1 MNREERENDVL
12 EQLLRESL
20 ASDAEPAEDFTAR
33 LMEQVHRTPQD
44 KARKQPYQKILA
56 ALAAC
61 AVIAVAI
68 PLIMPRMGSQ
78 NAVSADSAAPEMQ
91 EEANGADTADDRLV
105 YSTAP
110 TNGGEEDFY
119 TAEQNDSR
127 KQNYGAGETVTLT
140 GQEAGEAREM
150 LDAMAVEPVSAE
162 DGSVTYDLTREQAAA
177 LGETVEA
184 LHDID
189 GGVTLI
195 LEVAE

>member
-20 ASDAEPAEDFTAR
+20 ASDAEPAGDFTAR
-33 LMEQVHRTPQD
+33 LMEQVRCTPQE

-68 PLIMPRMGSQ
+68 PLVMPRASNQ
-78 NAVSADSAAPEMQ
+78 AATSADSAAPEMW
-91 EEANGADTADDRLV
+91 EEANGADTADDQLV

-110 TNGGEEDFY
+110 TNGGEADLD
-119 TAEQNDSR
+119 TAEQQDR
-127 KQNYGAGETVTLT
+127 KQNYDSGETVTLT
-140 GQEAGEAREM
+140 GQEAGVAREA
-150 LDAMAVEPVSAE
+150 LEAMAVEPISTG

-177 LGETVEA
+177 LGETVDA
-184 LHDID
+184 LHGID

-195 LEVAE
+195 LEVVE

>member
-20 ASDAEPAEDFTAR
+20 ASDAEPAGDFTAR

-110 TNGGEEDFY
+110 TNGGEEDFD
-119 TAEQNDSR
+119 TAGQQDR

-140 GQEAGEAREM
+140 GQEAGEAREV

>member
-33 LMEQVHRTPQD
+33 LMEQVRRTPQE
-44 KARKQPYQKILA
+44 KAKKQPYQKILA

-68 PLIMPRMGSQ
+68 PLIMPRASNQ
-78 NAVSADSAAPEMQ
+78 AATSADSAAPEMW
-91 EEANGADTADDRLV
+91 EEANGADTADNQLV

-110 TNGGEEDFY
+110 TNDSKEDFD
-119 TAEQNDSR
+119 AAGQQDR
-127 KQNYGAGETVTLT
+127 KQDYGAGDTVTLT
-140 GQEAGEAREM
+140 GQEAGVAREA
-150 LDAMAVEPVSAE
+150 LEAMAVEPVSAG
-162 DGSVTYDLTREQAAA
+162 DGSVVYDLTREQAAA

-184 LHDID
+184 LHNID

-195 LEVAE
+195 LEVVE

>member
-33 LMEQVHRTPQD
+33 LMEQVRRTPQE

-61 AVIAVAI
+61 AVIAAAI
-68 PLIMPRMGSQ
+68 PLVMPRASNQ
-78 NAVSADSAAPEMQ
+78 AATSADSAAPEMW
-91 EEANGADTADDRLV
+91 EEANGADTADNQLV

-110 TNGGEEDFY
+110 TNSSEEDFD
-119 TAEQNDSR
+119 AAGQQDR
-127 KQNYGAGETVTLT
+127 KQDYGAGDTVTLT
-140 GQEAGEAREM
+140 GQEAGEAREA
-150 LDAMAVEPVSAE
+150 LEAMAVEPVSAG
-162 DGSVTYDLTREQAAA
+162 DGSVVYDLTREQAAA

-184 LHDID
+184 LHGID

-195 LEVAE
+195 LEVVE

>member
-33 LMEQVHRTPQD
+33 LMEQVRRTPQE
-44 KARKQPYQKILA
+44 KAKKQPYQKILA

-61 AVIAVAI
+61 AVIAAAI
-68 PLIMPRMGSQ
+68 PLVMPRASNQ
-78 NAVSADSAAPEMQ
+78 AATSADSAAPEMW
-91 EEANGADTADDRLV
+91 EEANGADTADNQLV

-110 TNGGEEDFY
+110 TNSSEEDFD
-119 TAEQNDSR
+119 AAGQQDR
-127 KQNYGAGETVTLT
+127 KQDYGAGDTVTLT
-140 GQEAGEAREM
+140 GQEAGVAREA
-150 LDAMAVEPVSAE
+150 LEAMAVEPVSAG
-162 DGSVTYDLTREQAAA
+162 DGSVVYDLTREQAAA

-184 LHDID
+184 LHNID

>member
-33 LMEQVHRTPQD
+33 LMEQVRRTPQE

-68 PLIMPRMGSQ
+68 PLIMPRASNQ
-78 NAVSADSAAPEMQ
+78 AATSADSAAPEMW
-91 EEANGADTADDRLV
+91 EEANGADTADNQLV

-110 TNGGEEDFY
+110 TNSSEEDFD
-119 TAEQNDSR
+119 AAGQQDR
-127 KQNYGAGETVTLT
+127 KQDYGAGDTVTLT
-140 GQEAGEAREM
+140 GQEAGEAREA
-150 LDAMAVEPVSAE
+150 LEAMAVEPVSAG
-162 DGSVTYDLTREQAAA
+162 DGSVVYDLTREQAAA

-184 LHDID
+184 LHNID

-195 LEVAE
+195 LEVVE

>member
-33 LMEQVHRTPQD
+33 LMEQVRRTPQE
-44 KARKQPYQKILA
+44 KAKKQPYWKILA

-110 TNGGEEDFY
+110 TNGGEEDFD
-119 TAEQNDSR
+119 TAGQQDR
-127 KQNYGAGETVTLT
+127 KQNFGAGEAVTLI
-140 GQEAGEAREM
+140 GQEAGEAREV

>member
-33 LMEQVHRTPQD
+33 LMEQVRRTPQE
-44 KARKQPYQKILA
+44 KAKKQPYQKILA

-61 AVIAVAI
+61 AVIAAAI
-68 PLIMPRMGSQ
+68 PLVMPRASNQ
-78 NAVSADSAAPEMQ
+78 AATSADSAAPEMW
-91 EEANGADTADDRLV
+91 EEANGADTADNQLV

-110 TNGGEEDFY
+110 TNSSEEDFD
-119 TAEQNDSR
+119 AAGQQDR
-127 KQNYGAGETVTLT
+127 KQDYGAGDTVTLT
-140 GQEAGEAREM
+140 GQEAGVAREA
-150 LDAMAVEPVSAE
+150 LEAMAVEPVSAG
-162 DGSVTYDLTREQAAA
+162 DGSVVYDLTREQAAA

-184 LHDID
+184 LHGID

-195 LEVAE
+195 LEVVE

>member
-33 LMEQVHRTPQD
+33 LMEQVRRTPQE
-44 KARKQPYQKILA
+44 KAKKQPYQKILA

-61 AVIAVAI
+61 AVIAAAI
-68 PLIMPRMGSQ
+68 PLVMPRASNQ
-78 NAVSADSAAPEMQ
+78 AATSADSAAPEMW
-91 EEANGADTADDRLV
+91 EEANGADTADNQLV

-110 TNGGEEDFY
+110 TNSSEEDFD
-119 TAEQNDSR
+119 AAGQQDR
-127 KQNYGAGETVTLT
+127 KQDYGAGETVTLT
-140 GQEAGEAREM
+140 GQEAGVAREA
-150 LDAMAVEPVSAE
+150 LEAMAVEPVSAG
-162 DGSVTYDLTREQAAA
+162 DGSVVYDLTREQAAA

-195 LEVAE
+195 LEVVE

>member
-20 ASDAEPAEDFTAR
+20 ASDAEPAGDFTAR
-33 LMEQVHRTPQD
+33 LMEQVRRTPQE

-61 AVIAVAI
+61 AVIAAAI
-68 PLIMPRMGSQ
+68 PLVMPRASNQ
-78 NAVSADSAAPEMQ
+78 AATSADSAAPEMW
-91 EEANGADTADDRLV
+91 EEANGADTADDQLV

-110 TNGGEEDFY
+110 TNGGEEDFDA
-119 TAEQNDSR
+119 AEQQDR
-127 KQNYGAGETVTLT
+127 KQDYGAGETVTLT
-140 GQEAGEAREM
+140 GQEAGEAREA
-150 LDAMAVEPVSAE
+150 LEAMAVEPVSAG
-162 DGSVTYDLTREQAAA
+162 DGSVVYDLTREQAAA

-184 LHDID
+184 LHNID

>member
-20 ASDAEPAEDFTAR
+20 ASDAEPAEYFTAR

-110 TNGGEEDFY
+110 TNGGEEDFD
-119 TAEQNDSR
+119 TAGQQDR
-127 KQNYGAGETVTLT
+127 KQNFGAGEAVTLT
-140 GQEAGEAREM
+140 GQEAGEAREV

>member
-110 TNGGEEDFY
+110 TNGGEEDFD
-119 TAEQNDSR
+119 TAGQQDR
-127 KQNYGAGETVTLT
+127 KQNFGAGEAVTLT
-140 GQEAGEAREM
+140 GQEAGEAREVM
-150 LDAMAVEPVSAE
+150 DAMAVEPVSAE

-184 LHDID
+184 LHDIA

-195 LEVAE
+195 REVAE

>member
-110 TNGGEEDFY
+110 TNGGEEDFD
-119 TAEQNDSR
+119 TAGQQDR
-127 KQNYGAGETVTLT
+127 KQNFGAGEAVTLT

>member
-33 LMEQVHRTPQD
+33 LMEQVRRTPQE
-44 KARKQPYQKILA
+44 KARRQPYQKILA

-61 AVIAVAI
+61 VVIAVAI
-68 PLIMPRMGSQ
+68 PLVMPRMGSQ
-78 NAVSADSAAPEMQ
+78 AATSADSAAPETL

-110 TNGGEEDFY
+110 TNDGEEDFD
-119 TAEQNDSR
+119 TAGQQDR
-127 KQNYGAGETVTLT
+127 KQNFGAGEAVTLT
-140 GQEAGEAREM
+140 GQEAGEAREV

>member
-110 TNGGEEDFY
+110 TNGGEEDFD
-119 TAEQNDSR
+119 TAGQQDR
-127 KQNYGAGETVTLT
+127 KQNFGAGEAVTLT
-140 GQEAGEAREM
+140 GQEAGEAREV

-177 LGETVEA
+177 LGETVDA
-184 LHDID
+184 LHGID

-195 LEVAE
+195 LEVVE

>member
-33 LMEQVHRTPQD
+33 LMEQVRRTPQE
-44 KARKQPYQKILA
+44 KAKKQPYQKILA

-68 PLIMPRMGSQ
+68 PLVMPRASNQ
-78 NAVSADSAAPEMQ
+78 AATSADSAAPEMW
-91 EEANGADTADDRLV
+91 EEANGADTADNQLV

-110 TNGGEEDFY
+110 TNDSEENFD
-119 TAEQNDSR
+119 AAGQQDR
-127 KQNYGAGETVTLT
+127 KQDYGAGDTVTLT
-140 GQEAGEAREM
+140 GQEAGEAREA
-150 LDAMAVEPVSAE
+150 LEAMAVEPVSAG
-162 DGSVTYDLTREQAAA
+162 DGSVVYDLTREQAAA

-184 LHDID
+184 LHNID
-189 GGVTLI
+189 GGVPLI

>member
-20 ASDAEPAEDFTAR
+20 ASDAEPAGDFTAR
-33 LMEQVHRTPQD
+33 LMEQVRRTPQE
-44 KARKQPYQKILA
+44 KAKKQPYQKILA

-110 TNGGEEDFY
+110 TNGGEEDFD
-119 TAEQNDSR
+119 TAGQQDR
-127 KQNYGAGETVTLT
+127 KQNFGAGEAVTLT
-140 GQEAGEAREM
+140 GQEAGEAREV
-150 LDAMAVEPVSAE
+150 LDAMAVEPVSAG
-162 DGSVTYDLTREQAAA
+162 DGSVVYDLTREQAAA

>member
-20 ASDAEPAEDFTAR
+20 ASDAEPAGDFTVR
-33 LMEQVHRTPQD
+33 LMEQVRRTPQE
-44 KARKQPYQKILA
+44 KAKKQPYWKILA

-110 TNGGEEDFY
+110 TNGGEEDFD
-119 TAEQNDSR
+119 TAGQQDR
-127 KQNYGAGETVTLT
+127 KQNFGAGEAVTLT
-140 GQEAGEAREM
+140 GQEAGEAREV

>member
-33 LMEQVHRTPQD
+33 LMEQVRRTPQE
-44 KARKQPYQKILA
+44 KAKKQPYQKILA

-110 TNGGEEDFY
+110 TNGGEADLD
-119 TAEQNDSR
+119 TAGQQDR
-127 KQNYGAGETVTLT
+127 KQDYGAGEMVTLT
-140 GQEAGEAREM
+140 GQEAGEAREA
-150 LDAMAVEPVSAE
+150 LDAMAVEPVSAG

>member
-20 ASDAEPAEDFTAR
+20 ASDAEPAGDFTAR
-33 LMEQVHRTPQD
+33 LMEQVRRTPQE
-44 KARKQPYQKILA
+44 KAKKQPYQKILA

-68 PLIMPRMGSQ
+68 PLVMPRMGSQ
-78 NAVSADSAAPEMQ
+78 APASADSAAPEMW
-91 EEANGADTADDRLV
+91 EAANGADTADDQLV

-110 TNGGEEDFY
+110 TNDSEEDFD
-119 TAEQNDSR
+119 AAGQQDR
-127 KQNYGAGETVTLT
+127 KQDYGAGDTVTLT
-140 GQEAGEAREM
+140 GQEAGVAREA
-150 LDAMAVEPVSAE
+150 LEAMAVEPVSAG
-162 DGSVTYDLTREQAAA
+162 DGSVVYDLTREQAAA

-184 LHDID
+184 LHNID

>member
-1 MNREERENDVL
+1 MNREERENDGL

-33 LMEQVHRTPQD
+33 LMEQVRRTPQA
-44 KARKQPYQKILA
+44 KAKKQPYQKILA

-68 PLIMPRMGSQ
+68 PLIMPRASNQ
-78 NAVSADSAAPEMQ
+78 AATSADSAAPEMW
-91 EEANGADTADDRLV
+91 EEANGADTADDQLV

-110 TNGGEEDFY
+110 TNSSEEDFD
-119 TAEQNDSR
+119 AAGQQDR
-127 KQNYGAGETVTLT
+127 KQDYGAGDTVTLT
-140 GQEAGEAREM
+140 GQEAGEAREV

>member
-20 ASDAEPAEDFTAR
+20 ASDAEPAGDFTAR
-33 LMEQVHRTPQD
+33 LMEQVRRTPQE
-44 KARKQPYQKILA
+44 KAKKQPYQKILA

-68 PLIMPRMGSQ
+68 PLIMPRASNQ
-78 NAVSADSAAPEMQ
+78 AATSADSAAPEMW
-91 EEANGADTADDRLV
+91 EEANGADTADDQLV

-110 TNGGEEDFY
+110 TNSSEEDFD
-119 TAEQNDSR
+119 AAGQQDR
-127 KQNYGAGETVTLT
+127 KQDYGAGDTVTLT
-140 GQEAGEAREM
+140 GQEAGVAREA
-150 LDAMAVEPVSAE
+150 LEAMAVEPVSAG
-162 DGSVTYDLTREQAAA
+162 DGSVVYDLTREQAAA

-184 LHDID
+184 LHNID

>member
-33 LMEQVHRTPQD
+33 LMEQVRRTPQE
-44 KARKQPYQKILA
+44 KAKKQPYQKILA

-110 TNGGEEDFY
+110 TNGGEEDFD
-119 TAEQNDSR
+119 TAGQQDR
-127 KQNYGAGETVTLT
+127 KQNFGAGEAVTLT
-140 GQEAGEAREM
+140 GQEAGEAREV
-150 LDAMAVEPVSAE
+150 LDAMAVEPVSAG

>member
-110 TNGGEEDFY
+110 TNGGEEDFD
-119 TAEQNDSR
+119 TAGQQDR
-127 KQNYGAGETVTLT
+127 KQNFGAGEAVTLT
-140 GQEAGEAREM
+140 GQEAGEAREV

-184 LHDID
+184 LHGID

-195 LEVAE
+195 LEVVE

>member
-33 LMEQVHRTPQD
+33 LMEQVRRTPQE

-68 PLIMPRMGSQ
+68 PLVMPRMGNQ
-78 NAVSADSAAPEMQ
+78 AATSADSAAPEMW
-91 EEANGADTADDRLV
+91 EEANGADTADNQLV

-110 TNGGEEDFY
+110 TNDSEEDFD
-119 TAEQNDSR
+119 AAGQQDR
-127 KQNYGAGETVTLT
+127 KQDYGAGDTVTLT
-140 GQEAGEAREM
+140 GQEAGVAREA
-150 LDAMAVEPVSAE
+150 LEAMAVEPVSAG
-162 DGSVTYDLTREQAAA
+162 DGSVVYDLTREQAAA

>member
-110 TNGGEEDFY
+110 TNDSEEDFD
-119 TAEQNDSR
+119 AAGQQDR
-127 KQNYGAGETVTLT
+127 KQDYGAGDTVTLT
-140 GQEAGEAREM
+140 GQEAGVAREA
-150 LDAMAVEPVSAE
+150 LEAMAVEPVSAG

>member
-1 MNREERENDVL
+1 MNREERENDGL

-110 TNGGEEDFY
+110 TNGGEEDFD
-119 TAEQNDSR
+119 TAGQQDR
-127 KQNYGAGETVTLT
+127 KQNFGAGEAVTLT
-140 GQEAGEAREM
+140 GQEAGEAREV

>member
-110 TNGGEEDFY
+110 TNGGEEDFD
-119 TAEQNDSR
+119 TAGQQDR
-127 KQNYGAGETVTLT
+127 KQNFGAGEAVTLT
-140 GQEAGEAREM
+140 GQEAGEAREV
-150 LDAMAVEPVSAE
+150 LDAMAVEPVSAG
-162 DGSVTYDLTREQAAA
+162 DGSVVYDLTREQAAA
-177 LGETVEA
+177 LGETVDA
-184 LHDID
+184 LHGID

-195 LEVAE
+195 LEVVE

>member
-44 KARKQPYQKILA
+44 KAKKQPYQKILA

-110 TNGGEEDFY
+110 TNGGEEDFD
-119 TAEQNDSR
+119 TAGQQDR
-127 KQNYGAGETVTLT
+127 KQNFGAGEAVTLT
-140 GQEAGEAREM
+140 GQEAGEAREV

>member
-1 MNREERENDVL
+1 MNREERENDGL

-110 TNGGEEDFY
+110 TNGGEEDFD
-119 TAEQNDSR
+119 TAGQQDR
-127 KQNYGAGETVTLT
+127 KQTFGAGEAVTLT
-140 GQEAGEAREM
+140 GPEAGEAREV

>member
-20 ASDAEPAEDFTAR
+20 ASDAEPAGDFTVR
-33 LMEQVHRTPQD
+33 LMEQVRRTPQE

-56 ALAAC
+56 ALSAC
-61 AVIAVAI
+61 VVIAAAI
-68 PLIMPRMGSQ
+68 PLVIPRASNQ
-78 NAVSADSAAPEMQ
+78 APTSADNAAPEMQ

-110 TNGGEEDFY
+110 TNDGEEDFD

-140 GQEAGEAREM
+140 GQEAGEAREV

>member
-20 ASDAEPAEDFTAR
+20 ASDAEPAGDFTAR
-33 LMEQVHRTPQD
+33 LMEQVRRTPQE

-110 TNGGEEDFY
+110 TNDSEENFD
-119 TAEQNDSR
+119 AAGQQDR
-127 KQNYGAGETVTLT
+127 KQDYGAGDTVTLT
-140 GQEAGEAREM
+140 GQEAGVAWEALE
-150 LDAMAVEPVSAE
+150 AMAVEPISTG

-177 LGETVEA
+177 LGETVDA
-184 LHDID
+184 LHGID

-195 LEVAE
+195 LEVVE

>member
-44 KARKQPYQKILA
+44 KERKQPYQKILA

-110 TNGGEEDFY
+110 TNGGEEDFD
-119 TAEQNDSR
+119 TAGQQDR
-127 KQNYGAGETVTLT
+127 KQNFGAGEAVTLT
-140 GQEAGEAREM
+140 GQEAGEAREV

>member
-33 LMEQVHRTPQD
+33 LMEQVRCTPQE

-68 PLIMPRMGSQ
+68 PLIMPRASNQ
-78 NAVSADSAAPEMQ
+78 APTSADSAAPEMW
-91 EEANGADTADDRLV
+91 EEANGADTADDQLV

-110 TNGGEEDFY
+110 TNDSEEDFD
-119 TAEQNDSR
+119 AAGQQDR
-127 KQNYGAGETVTLT
+127 KQDYGAGDTVTLT
-140 GQEAGEAREM
+140 GQEAGVAREA
-150 LDAMAVEPVSAE
+150 LEAMAVEPVSAG
-162 DGSVTYDLTREQAAA
+162 DGSVVYDLTREQAAA

-184 LHDID
+184 LHGID

-195 LEVAE
+195 LEVVE